1 MENLLCLSRWTYLLR
16 CTDILW
22 IESSKL
28 KLIVDK
34 TDLIITGTKQQ
45 RNKTVDYFPVKILGN
60 DTSPSQTVQNLGVV
74 FDRTFQ
80 KYANHVSIIYVI
92 SVESGI
98 FCLYLLLKQYQL
110 LWFIVTELL

>member
-34 TDLIITGTKQQ
+34 TDLIITGT
-45 RNKTVDYFPVKILGN
+45 NKTVDYFPVKILGN

-74 FDRTFQ
+74 FDRTFH
-80 KYANHVSIIYVI
+80 KYATHISIIYVI

-110 LWFIVTELL
+110 L